1 MLNFTINQL
10 DVLRLLI
17 SHPDRG
23 FFFSEIGEA
32 IGKRPGVFQR
42 GINAL
47 ERDGFV
53 GSSKRGNQRVFQ
65 INAQNPIFPDL
76 KSIIQKTVGA
86 EKLLRDV
93 CNSHDGIL
101 TALIYGS
108 YARDTMR
115 PDSDIDLL
123 VVVTDSKVEDALI
136 KELATIEKKIQR
148 PINYKAYSKPDFQAK
163 KRKADPFLKEILGKE
178 FILVKGKI

>member
-1 MLNFTINQL
+1 MLNFKKNQL
-10 DVLRLLI
+10 DVLRLLV
-17 SHPDRG
+17 SQPDRS

-32 IGKRPGVFQR
+32 IGKHPGVFQR

-53 GSSKRGNQRVFQ
+53 ISFKRGNQRVFQ
-65 INAQNPIFPDL
+65 INVNNPIFTDL
-76 KSIIQKTVGA
+76 KSIIEKTVGA

-93 CNSHDGIL
+93 CNNHPGII

-108 YARDTMR
+108 YARDVMR

-123 VVVTDSKVEDALI
+123 VVVADNEVENVLI
-136 KELATIEKKIQR
+136 KELAAIEKKIRR

-163 KRKADPFLKEILGKE
+163 KRKADPFLSEVLKQK
-178 FILVKGKI
+178 FILLKGTV

>member
-1 MLNFTINQL
+1 MNFKKNQME
-10 DVLRLLI
+10 VLRLLV
-17 SHPDRG
+17 SQQDRG

-47 ERDGFV
+47 ERDGLV
-53 GSSKRGNQRVFQ
+53 ISYKRGNQRVFQ
-65 INAQNPIFPDL
+65 INANNPIFIDL
-76 KSIIQKTVGA
+76 KSIVEKTAGA
-86 EKLLRDV
+86 ENLLRDV
-93 CNSHDGIL
+93 CNNHDDII

-123 VVVTDSKVEDALI
+123 IVATGNKVENVLI
-136 KELATIEKKIQR
+136 KELAAIEKKIQR
-148 PINYKAYSKPDFQAK
+148 TVNYKLYTKPDFQAK
-163 KRKADPFLKEILGKE
+163 KRKDDPFLKEILGQK
-178 FILVKGKI
+178 FILIKGRI

>member
-1 MLNFTINQL
+1 ME
-10 DVLRLLI
+10 VLRLLV
-17 SHPDRG
+17 SQQDRG

-47 ERDGFV
+47 ERDGLV
-53 GSSKRGNQRVFQ
+53 ISYKRGNQRVFQ
-65 INAQNPIFPDL
+65 INANNPIFIDL
-76 KSIIQKTVGA
+76 KSIVEKTAGA
-86 EKLLRDV
+86 ENLLRDV
-93 CNSHDGIL
+93 CNNHDDII

-108 YARDTMR
+108 YARDVMR

-123 VVVTDSKVEDALI
+123 VVVADNEVENVLI
-136 KELATIEKKIQR
+136 KELAAIEKKIRR

-163 KRKADPFLKEILGKE
+163 KRKADPFLSEVLKQK
-178 FILVKGKI
+178 FILLKGTV

>member
-1 MLNFTINQL
+1 MLNFKKNQME
-10 DVLRLLI
+10 VLRLLV
-17 SHPDRG
+17 SQPGRG

-53 GSSKRGNQRVFQ
+53 ISLKRGNQRVFQ
-65 INAQNPIFPDL
+65 VNANNPIFADL
-76 KSIIQKTVGA
+76 KSIIEKTVGA
-86 EKLLRDV
+86 ETLLRDT
-93 CNSHDGIL
+93 CNNHTDII

-108 YARDTMR
+108 YARDAMR

-123 VVVTDSKVEDALI
+123 VVVADNETENSLI
-136 KELATIEKKIQR
+136 KELAAIEKKIQR
-148 PINYKAYSKPDFQAK
+148 TINYKAYTKPDFQAK
-163 KRKADPFLKEILGKE
+163 KRKGDPFLKEILGQK
-178 FILVKGKI
+178 FILVKGKL